1 MQACRSIVIYKSY
14 GQMLGP
20 IDDNF
25 TKYEPNLVQEWDRE
39 RNLGIE
45 PEYFS
50 TGSHQ
55 RVKWKCKNCN
65 HVFENSINSRIRFH
79 SGCPYCGY
87 NIFDDKIHIPAIK
100 RPKIISFGQNN
111 LKKDLKH
118 GKIIVTFR
126 CTSEKEKNNSSLLY
140 S

>member
-55 RVKWKCKNCN
+55 RVKWKFKNCN

-118 GKIIVTFR
+118 GKIIGTFR
-126 CTSEKEKNNSSLLY
+126 CP
-140 S
+140 